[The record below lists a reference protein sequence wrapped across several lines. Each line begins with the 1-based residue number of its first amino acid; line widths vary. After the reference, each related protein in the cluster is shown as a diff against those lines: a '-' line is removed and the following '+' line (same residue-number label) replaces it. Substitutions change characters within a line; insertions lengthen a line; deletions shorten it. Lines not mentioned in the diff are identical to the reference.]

1 MDQIK
6 SVRKYA
12 IEALDCF
19 DKMAKPEIQNRVM
32 GSIWNYI
39 FKYILKTINKKPEKE
54 LKEKLLEIYL
64 VLNPLFSDLQLSA
77 EIKKSEALDSVPIPD
92 VGEMKSAKELL
103 NVDSERAAKILKE
116 LLEQ

>member
-6 SVRKYA
+6 PIRKYA
-12 IEALDCF
+12 FEALDCF
-19 DKMAKPEIQNRVM
+19 DRLGKPEIQNRVV

-103 NVDSERAAKILKE
+103 NVDSEKAAKILKE

>member
-6 SVRKYA
+6 TVRNYA

-64 VLNPLFSDLQLSA
+64 VLNPLFS
-77 EIKKSEALDSVPIPD
+77 EPIPD

>member
-6 SVRKYA
+6 PIRKYA
-12 IEALDCF
+12 FEALDCF
-19 DKMAKPEIQNRVM
+19 DKMAKPEIQNRVV

-39 FKYILKTINKKPEKE
+39 FKYIHKTITKKPEKE

-77 EIKKSEALDSVPIPD
+77 EIKKSEAYDSVPIPD

>member
-6 SVRKYA
+6 AVRDYA
-12 IEALDCF
+12 FEALDCF
-19 DKMAKPEIQNRVM
+19 DRMAKPEIQNRVM

-39 FKYILKTINKKPEKE
+39 FKYIHKTITKKPEKE

>member
-1 MDQIK
+1 MDQVK
-6 SVRKYA
+6 SVRNYA

-54 LKEKLLEIYL
+54 LKEKLDLLTSDKPLDIYREIYRYYCQKSKPINTQTIQGYYL
-64 VLNPLFSDLQLSA
+64 THCFQNNIISLDKFIKHTHSKTLSF
-77 EIKKSEALDSVPIPD
+77 
-92 VGEMKSAKELL
+92 
-103 NVDSERAAKILKE
+103 
-116 LLEQ
+116 

>member
-1 MDQIK
+1 M
-6 SVRKYA
+6 
-12 IEALDCF
+12 
-19 DKMAKPEIQNRVM
+19 
-32 GSIWNYI
+32 
-39 FKYILKTINKKPEKE
+39 
-54 LKEKLLEIYL
+54 LEFYL